1 MGMYYVG
8 CPVCGTHVVK
18 SGNGTSIE
26 IGCKKCNSLLLCQ
39 VDSNTVSCHVIKE
52 STKKKTLKTA

>member
-1 MGMYYVG
+1 MEMFYVACPICGAHMG
-8 CPVCGTHVVK
+8 K
-18 SGNGTSIE
+18 SGNGTSTE
-26 IGCKKCNSLLLCQ
+26 TNCKKCNSLLLYQ